1 MAYNMVEKCFV
12 DATFSSFELFSTLWS
27 TRSHVQFHVNVSQ
40 FVCGCA
46 CDCLCLVDVA
56 TKSLAKAPNQCI
68 YVHTGTYTQL
78 THTRDGINNGRVSCL
93 WRNSIC
99 HVRILVQSNIS
110 WNFFGNCTSRKLK
123 IYVNWLQNTWVL
135 SNNYLVI
142 YQQTAHRLN
151 NLSSMIYN
159 QHSCF
164 CPLCLSAS
172 VFVMTVCLSFPFSAD
187 HFQLHMVREFK
198 CSIYLCL

>member
-1 MAYNMVEKCFV
+1 MLLFHHLNCFRHFEAPDRTFNFMWMLVNLCVGVHVTVYVWLTLRRKVWQKLLISASTCTQARTHNLHIHAMA
-12 DATFSSFELFSTLWS
+12 SS
-27 TRSHVQFHVNVSQ
+27 
-40 FVCGCA
+40 
-46 CDCLCLVDVA
+46 
-56 TKSLAKAPNQCI
+56 
-68 YVHTGTYTQL
+68 
-78 THTRDGINNGRVSCL
+78 RVSCL

-159 QHSCF
+159 NQHSCF

-187 HFQLHMVREFK
+187 HFQLHMVRGFK

>member
-1 MAYNMVEKCFV
+1 MLLSHHLNCFRHFEAP
-12 DATFSSFELFSTLWS
+12 DRTFNFMWMLVNLCVGVHVTVYVWSTLRRKVWQKLLISAS
-27 TRSHVQFHVNVSQ
+27 T
-40 FVCGCA
+40 CT
-46 CDCLCLVDVA
+46 LC
-56 TKSLAKAPNQCI
+56 T
-68 YVHTGTYTQL
+68 HTQL

-93 WRNSIC
+93 WSNRIC